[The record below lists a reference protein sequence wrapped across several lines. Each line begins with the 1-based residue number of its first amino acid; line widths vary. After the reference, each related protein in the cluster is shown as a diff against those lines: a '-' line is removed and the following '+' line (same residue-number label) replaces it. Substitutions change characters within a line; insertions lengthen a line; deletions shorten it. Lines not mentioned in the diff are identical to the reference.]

1 MKKKKQ
7 KLSRTGAII
16 VACIIL
22 SGVGAYIYFDKEML
36 ADLKLAIDTVGILPF
51 IITILSFAII
61 ASLCVYVITHKPKIW
76 NKVIKTLAVIWREI
90 WVPFTILI
98 IMFLGYLHDKYPYES
113 HFQENVTATFIIL
126 ANSTTS
132 IYNVGTKIPGIG
144 WAAIWIGL
152 FYFGIQSAIQVWK
165 KKEPKGLNTNKDIKQ

>member
-1 MKKKKQ
+1 
-7 KLSRTGAII
+7 
-16 VACIIL
+16 
-22 SGVGAYIYFDKEML
+22 
-36 ADLKLAIDTVGILPF
+36 
-51 IITILSFAII
+51 
-61 ASLCVYVITHKPKIW
+61 
-76 NKVIKTLAVIWREI
+76 
-90 WVPFTILI
+90 
-98 IMFLGYLHDKYPYES
+98 
-113 HFQENVTATFIIL
+113 L